1 MAAVTCARPGT
12 AWRPEELVCYLFAHP
27 LKVNLAKSSVHLAPL
42 GHRLFGYPILVQAP
56 SIAAR
61 FDHANPG
68 AAAAV
73 SMARSPR
80 PRLHTRRCLG
90 LALPAD
96 SSTAALGR
104 HRPAC
109 AMRCDPATPRPNQ
122 LRGFPARLSWPPTMP
137 APTRL
142 HPNPLVCPDRSNS
155 HPSIDVSPHPRC
167 HLCLPTR
174 SCTCLAMPI
183 HHAAHSLHVIA
194 RDKRL
199 ILTTSASP
207 YTPSRISS

>member
-1 MAAVTCARPGT
+1 MRSAGNGVETRGACMLSVCAS
-12 AWRPEELVCYLFAHP
+12 AESKFS
-27 LKVNLAKSSVHLAPL
+27 AKSSVHLAPL

-56 SIAAR
+56 SVAAR

-122 LRGFPARLSWPPTMP
+122 LRGFPARLSLPPTML

-155 HPSIDVSPHPRC
+155 HRSIDVSPHPRC
-167 HLCLPTR
+167 HLPPNPLAPASRCLSTMLHTR
-174 SCTCLAMPI
+174 CT
-183 HHAAHSLHVIA
+183 
-194 RDKRL
+194 
-199 ILTTSASP
+199 
-207 YTPSRISS
+207 